1 MTSSIRRLLDA
12 GADPNVKDADGRT
25 CMYYAVR
32 DELPSTTVAL
42 LEEYGAKE
50 SKLAKMETKGE
61 LFGRVQATEQVRKDR
76 REVQQHNE
84 AVQAQAK
91 MNENLRLLNERGEKI
106 EDLGNKAKDLNE
118 NASNFAT
125 MAKQLKEK
133 SKKQSKWLP
142 FL

>member
-1 MTSSIRRLLDA
+1 MTTSIRRLLDA
-12 GADPNVKDADGRT
+12 GADPNIKDADGRT

-32 DELPSTTVAL
+32 DELPSTTIDL
-42 LEEYGAKE
+42 LKEYGAKE
-50 SKLAKMETKGE
+50 SQLAKMETKGE

-76 REVQQHNE
+76 RETQQRQE
-84 AVQAQAK
+84 AVEAQVK

-106 EDLGNKAKDLNE
+106 EDLGNKASELNA
-118 NASNFAT
+118 NASNFAS